1 MVSTD
6 ISYNALLIG
15 EKISQFLNTK
25 IDCYATSKIEK
36 IPFENQYFDYV
47 IGSAVLQQTK
57 PEESVKEIFRVLKE
71 GGKYVGIWEL
81 SSPHVLGAIWGSRFG
96 LQGKT
101 ARHDK
106 VTYRD
111 YTVKEWEQHFKN
123 AGFQKVTIEMDI
135 DPCYKKNHWFICFY
149 YNQLKHIPKK
159 IVKNYLPYSI
169 NIYAEK

>member
-71 GGKYVGIWEL
+71 GGKYVGIWSCPAHTF
-81 SSPHVLGAIWGSRFG
+81 SSIWESLW

-101 ARHDK
+101 ARHTK
-106 VTYRD
+106 S
-111 YTVKEWEQHFKN
+111 
-123 AGFQKVTIEMDI
+123 
-135 DPCYKKNHWFICFY
+135 
-149 YNQLKHIPKK
+149 
-159 IVKNYLPYSI
+159 LP
-169 NIYAEK
+169 